1 MWRPLHSCFC
11 RKPAAEWPFL
21 KPHFLQFFS
30 KKNHAFC
37 MKLLIF
43 LGPLMRFARF
53 WKWGF
58 SIITYI
64 FHFFSR
70 FHVEL
75 SFWRTS
81 QAFCP
86 FLRTRCQSGDQNRCI
101 FPLFFRFKNWHSVW
115 EVLRKSCFLR
125 LLFLLKFLKKKSI
138 TFWGPIR
145 RNGRFWLIEIDF
157 FFKKAGFFS
166 QFWLLFWSNFDDVF
180 VSISTFFLGGQNR
193 ILGPQKGRLWVPKMV
208 A

>member
-1 MWRPLHSCFC
+1 MGFC
-11 RKPAAEWPFL
+11 SFFVTSKVDFWGTSAAESPFL
-21 KPHFLQFFS
+21 KPHFSQFFC
-30 KKNHAFC
+30 KKNPAFC

-43 LGPLMRFARF
+43 WGPLMRFARF

-58 SIITYI
+58 SIIVYI
-64 FHFFSR
+64 FHFFWR

-75 SFWRTS
+75 SFSRTS

-86 FLRTRCQSGDQNRCI
+86 FLRTRCHSGAQNRCI

-115 EVLRKSCFLR
+115 EVLRKSCLLR
-125 LLFLLKFLKKKSI
+125 RFFLLKFLKKKSI

-157 FFKKAGFFS
+157 FWKKLGFLADFGYFFEPFLVMILARVQLFS
-166 QFWLLFWSNFDDVF
+166 
-180 VSISTFFLGGQNR
+180 
-193 ILGPQKGRLWVPKMV
+193 
-208 A
+208 

>member
-1 MWRPLHSCFC
+1 MRNGRFWKSCFC
-11 RKPAAEWPFL
+11 RKPCFFMGFCSFFITSKVDFWGTSAAESPFL
-21 KPHFLQFFS
+21 KPHFSQFFC
-30 KKNHAFC
+30 KKNPAFC

-58 SIITYI
+58 SIIMYI
-64 FHFFSR
+64 FHFFWR

-86 FLRTRCQSGDQNRCI
+86 FLRTRCHSGAQNRCI

-115 EVLRKSCFLR
+115 EVLRKSCLLR
-125 LLFLLKFLKKKSI
+125 LLFLLKFLKKKKY
-138 TFWGPIR
+138 
-145 RNGRFWLIEIDF
+145 N
-157 FFKKAGFFS
+157 
-166 QFWLLFWSNFDDVF
+166 
-180 VSISTFFLGGQNR
+180 FLGTYQAEWPFLTYRNR
-193 ILGPQKGRLWVPKMV
+193 FCF
-208 A
+208 